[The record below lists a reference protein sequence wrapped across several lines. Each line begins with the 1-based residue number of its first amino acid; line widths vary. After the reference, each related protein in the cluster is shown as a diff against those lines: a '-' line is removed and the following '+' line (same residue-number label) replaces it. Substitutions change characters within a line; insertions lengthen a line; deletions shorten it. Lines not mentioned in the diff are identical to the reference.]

1 MKTVFKVTLLAS
13 LFFVSLPFVQAQKD
27 VKEASVGYEITD
39 VNSESMEAQMMKG
52 TLINIDYNQAKTK
65 LNVQM
70 MGGLVVM
77 DIFMETATETS
88 TMLMNMMG
96 KKAKVIQEKQ
106 EEADSLKSDFD
117 IVYDKSDSKEI
128 LGNKCIKATLTEKSS
143 GQKFVMYVAKKLK
156 AKTKFVEE
164 LFPGLEGFPLE
175 IVIEQDGMG
184 FTITAQNFE
193 KSVSKDAFVIPDGYP
208 EMTPE
213 EFAKEMGGMGNLGF

>member
-1 MKTVFKVTLLAS
+1 MKTVFKITLLAS
-13 LFFVSLPFVQAQKD
+13 LFFISLPFVQAQKD
-27 VKEASVGYEITD
+27 VKEASVGYEITEVD
-39 VNSESMEAQMMKG
+39 SESMEAQMMKG
-52 TLINIDYNQAKTK
+52 TLINIDYNQTNTK

-77 DIFMETATETS
+77 DIIMETATETS

-96 KKAKVIQEKQ
+96 KKAKVIQEKPKD
-106 EEADSLKSDFD
+106 APKSEFD
-117 IVYDKSDSKEI
+117 ITYDKKDTKEI

-143 GQKFVMYVAKKLK
+143 GQTFVMYVAKKLK

-175 IVIEQDGMG
+175 IVMSQEGMG
-184 FTITAQNFE
+184 VTITAQNFE
-193 KSVSKDAFVIPDGYP
+193 KSVSKDAFLIPEGYP